1 MTVNKSPIRY
11 ALVILMFLALTMNGF
26 TNMVFSARAVD
37 VMELYG
43 MTQAQ
48 LSSISGVS
56 NLGGFFFSIL
66 VGYLVDKFGVRKFP
80 GLVFILA
87 TAVAVLRIFAGSY
100 WMLWILTFI
109 SSALWL
115 PSTMLAPKLFSYYFE
130 PKEMASAIGVYQ
142 SGAGLGTTLAFAI
155 AASFPSTQ
163 AALTFIA
170 VAMGVIT
177 VAWFV
182 LVKDPEAA
190 ARKSG
195 QASSAEAA
203 APSLNMFSVLKS
215 PTMIKIMLCG
225 GLSVGCAI
233 LINSY
238 AVTCMIGKGMD
249 PAMAG
254 HTATLMNLC
263 LLFGGM
269 VAGFLVDKI
278 GKYNIPYLLI
288 CAVGGI
294 GYYLVYAFVPTGVP
308 TMIGMCICAF
318 IVAGSIGVNMGRIAL
333 IPMTGEFGP
342 EMGGAAG
349 GMNQTAAGLF
359 GWLFP
364 VIIATIFQDN
374 YVGMFTCGAVCLVVL
389 GLFGLTVPE
398 LGNKGKLAMAAHA
411 KEQAK

>member
-11 ALVILMFLALTMNGF
+11 ALVVLMFLALTMNGF
-26 TNMVFSARAVD
+26 TNMVFAARAVD
-37 VMELYG
+37 VMETYN

-66 VGYLVDKFGVRKFP
+66 IGYLVDKFGVRTFP

-87 TAVAVLRIFAGSY
+87 TVVAVLRIFATGY

-109 SSALWL
+109 ASSLWL
-115 PSTMLAPKLFSYYFE
+115 PATMLAPKLFSYYFE
-130 PKEMASAIGVYQ
+130 PKEMASAIGIYS
-142 SGAGLGTTLAFAI
+142 SGAGLGTTLAFGI
-155 AASFPSTQ
+155 AAMFPTTQ
-163 AALTFIA
+163 SVLTFIA

-195 QASSAEAA
+195 QASTAA
-203 APSLNMFSVLKS
+203 MPSLNMLSVLKS
-215 PTMIKIMLCG
+215 PTMLKVMLCG
-225 GLSVGCAI
+225 GLAVGCAI

-254 HTATLMNLC
+254 QTATVMNLC

-269 VAGFLVDKI
+269 IAGFLVDKI
-278 GKYNIPYLLI
+278 GKYNIPYLFI
-288 CAVGGI
+288 CAVGGV
-294 GYYLVYAFVPTGVP
+294 GYALVYLFVPAGVP
-308 TMIGMCICAF
+308 TMIGMGVCAL
-318 IVAGSIGVNMGRIAL
+318 IVAGSIGVNMGRINL

-342 EMGGAAG
+342 EMVGAAG
-349 GMNQTAAGLF
+349 GMNQTSVGLF
-359 GWLFP
+359 GWVFP

-374 YVGMFTCGAVCLVVL
+374 YAGMFICGAVFFVIL
-389 GLFGLTVPE
+389 GLIGLTVPE
-398 LGNKGKLAMAAHA
+398 LGAKGKLAQAAKA
-411 KEQAK
+411 KETQQ

>member
-1 MTVNKSPIRY
+1 MAVKKNPIRY

-37 VMELYG
+37 VMELYN

-66 VGYLVDKFGVRKFP
+66 MGYMIDKFGVRKFP

-115 PSTMLAPKLFSYYFE
+115 PATMLAPKLFSYYFDQ
-130 PKEMASAIGVYQ
+130 KEMASAIGVYQ

-155 AASFPSTQ
+155 AAMFPSTQ

-177 VAWFV
+177 VAWFIM
-182 LVKDPEAA
+182 VKDPEAE
-190 ARKSG
+190 ARKNG
-195 QASSAEAA
+195 QIPVEAPKA
-203 APSLNMFSVLKS
+203 NLNMFSVLKS
-215 PTMIKIMLCG
+215 PTMIKVMLCG

-254 HTATLMNLC
+254 QTATLMNLC

-308 TMIGMCICAF
+308 TMIGMCVCAF

-398 LGNKGKLAMAAHA
+398 LGNKGKIAQAARA
-411 KEQAK
+411 KEQQ

>member
-80 GLVFILA
+80 GLVFVLA

-142 SGAGLGTTLAFAI
+142 SGAGLGTTLAFGI
-155 AASFPSTQ
+155 AAMFPSTQ

-170 VAMGVIT
+170 AAMGVIT

-182 LVKDPEAA
+182 LVKDPEAE

-195 QASSAEAA
+195 QTVAA

-254 HTATLMNLC
+254 QTATLMNLC

-269 VAGFLVDKI
+269 IAGFLVDKI

-288 CAVGGI
+288 CAVGGV

-308 TMIGMCICAF
+308 TMIGMCVCAL

-364 VIIATIFQDN
+364 VIIASIFQDN
-374 YVGMFTCGAVCLVVL
+374 YVGMFTCGAVCLVIL

-398 LGNKGKLAMAAHA
+398 LGNKGKLAQAAKA
-411 KEQAK
+411 KEAQQ

>member
-37 VMELYG
+37 VMETYN

-87 TAVAVLRIFAGSY
+87 TVVAVLRIFAGSY
-100 WMLWILTFI
+100 WMLWILTFV
-109 SSALWL
+109 SSSLWL
-115 PSTMLAPKLFSYYFE
+115 PSTMLAPKLFSYYFDR
-130 PKEMASAIGVYQ
+130 KEMASAIGVYQ
-142 SGAGLGTTLAFAI
+142 SGAGLGTTLAFGI
-155 AASFPSTQ
+155 AAMFPSTQ

-170 VAMGVIT
+170 AAMAIIT
-177 VAWFV
+177 VAWF
-182 LVKDPEAA
+182 LMVKDPEAE
-190 ARKSG
+190 ARKNG
-195 QASSAEAA
+195 QVAAAA
-203 APSLNMFSVLKS
+203 APSLNMLSVLKS
-215 PTMIKIMLCG
+215 PTMLKIMLCG
-225 GLSVGCAI
+225 GLAVGCAI

-254 HTATLMNLC
+254 QTATIMNLC

-269 VAGFLVDKI
+269 IAGFLVDKI
-278 GKYNIPYLLI
+278 GKFNIPYLLI

-294 GYYLVYAFVPTGVP
+294 GYAVYYIFVPVGVP
-308 TMIGMCICAF
+308 TMIGMAICCL

-333 IPMTGEFGP
+333 IPLTGEFGP

-359 GWLFP
+359 GWVFP

-374 YVGMFTCGAVCLVVL
+374 YVGMFICGAVFLVIL
-389 GLFGLTVPE
+389 GVFGLTIPE
-398 LGNKGKLAMAAHA
+398 LGNKGKLALAA
-411 KEQAK
+411 KQREEN

>member
-1 MTVNKSPIRY
+1 MTINKSPIRY

-37 VMELYG
+37 VMEAYN

-80 GLVFILA
+80 GLVFVLA
-87 TAVAVLRIFAGSY
+87 TIVAVVRIFATGY

-109 SSALWL
+109 SSSLWL
-115 PSTMLAPKLFSYYFE
+115 PATMLAPKLFSYYFE

-142 SGAGLGTTLAFAI
+142 SGAGLGTTLAFGI
-155 AASFPSTQ
+155 AAMFPSTQ

-170 VAMGVIT
+170 VAMAVIT

-182 LVKDPEAA
+182 LVKDPEAE
-190 ARKSG
+190 ARKNG
-195 QASSAEAA
+195 QTIAVT
-203 APSLNMFSVLKS
+203 PSPQMLLGVLKS
-215 PTMIKIMLCG
+215 PTMLKIMFCG
-225 GLSVGCAI
+225 GLAVGCAI

-254 HTATLMNLC
+254 QTATYMNLC

-269 VAGFLVDKI
+269 LAGFLVDKI

-288 CAVGGI
+288 CAVGGV
-294 GYYLVYAFVPTGVP
+294 GYALVYMFVPAGTP
-308 TMIGMCICAF
+308 TMIGMCVCAV

-349 GMNQTAAGLF
+349 GMNQTSAGLF

-364 VIIATIFQDN
+364 VIIASIFQDN
-374 YVGMFTCGAVCLVVL
+374 YSGMFICGAVCLVIL
-389 GLFGLTVPE
+389 GLIGLTIPE
-398 LGNKGKLAMAAHA
+398 LGNKGKLALAAKA
-411 KEQAK
+411 QQK

>member
-1 MTVNKSPIRY
+1 MAVKKNPIRY

-37 VMELYG
+37 VMELYN

-66 VGYLVDKFGVRKFP
+66 MGYMIDKFGVRKFP

-115 PSTMLAPKLFSYYFE
+115 PATMLAPKLFSYYFDQ
-130 PKEMASAIGVYQ
+130 KEMASAIGVYQ

-155 AASFPSTQ
+155 AAMFPSTQ
-163 AALTFIA
+163 AVLTFIA

-177 VAWFV
+177 VAWFIM
-182 LVKDPEAA
+182 VKDPEAE
-190 ARKSG
+190 ARKNG
-195 QASSAEAA
+195 QIPAEAPKA
-203 APSLNMFSVLKS
+203 NLNMFSVLKS
-215 PTMIKIMLCG
+215 PTMIKVMLCG

-254 HTATLMNLC
+254 QTATLMNLC

-308 TMIGMCICAF
+308 TMIGMCVCAF